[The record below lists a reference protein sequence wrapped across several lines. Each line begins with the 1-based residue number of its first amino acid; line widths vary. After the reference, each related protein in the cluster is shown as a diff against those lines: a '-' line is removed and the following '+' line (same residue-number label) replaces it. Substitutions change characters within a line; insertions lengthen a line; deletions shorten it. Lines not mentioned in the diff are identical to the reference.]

1 MKTYF
6 RILSYA
12 RPFGLYAPLYGLFTV
27 LAVIFGVLNL
37 VVLIPMLEVIFGDV
51 EVTVREL
58 PEFDFSIKYFRNLF
72 SYYFESRIVN
82 SGKAGAIT
90 FVIVMLMASVI
101 LANLFRYLSTVILAR
116 FRVNLITNLRSHF
129 YNSLALLDLDYF
141 SNKNRGD
148 LLARGTVDLQ
158 QVENSVVS
166 TLKVLVKDPLMMIGL
181 FIALFT
187 ISVELTLYSLLVL
200 PVAGVLIS
208 FLARRLKRR
217 AVKSQETVGRINSVL
232 DETLGGMRVIKAF
245 VAQNHMLKKFMHEV
259 GTYRRHVFRLALKQ
273 NLAAPS
279 SEILSIGAAC
289 IIIFMGSKM
298 IFSGEMEPSVFIGFI
313 LIFSQ
318 LLPPAKAFA
327 GAFSNVQRGI
337 AAGDRVFEIA
347 DTDYRIRGGNRDLE
361 SIEDGLRFEN
371 VSFAYEEKKVLKG
384 IDFSLEKGKIV
395 ALVGPSGG
403 GKSTIADLIPRFY
416 DPIEGRI
423 LMEGRDLKEYKLFD
437 LRSNI
442 GVVTQESILFNDTI
456 KENIKF
462 GQEATDEE
470 VVEAAKTANA
480 HEFID
485 KLENGYDTS
494 VGDRGSK
501 LSGGQRQRI
510 SIARALL
517 KNPPI
522 LILDEATSALD
533 SESEKLVQE
542 AIYNLM
548 KNRTTLVIAHRLST
562 IQHADEIL
570 VIKEGEIIQR
580 GSHDSLMNEGG
591 LYKKLTSMQTF

>member
-1 MKTYF
+1 
-6 RILSYA
+6 
-12 RPFGLYAPLYGLFTV
+12 
-27 LAVIFGVLNL
+27 
-37 VVLIPMLEVIFGDV
+37 
-51 EVTVREL
+51 
-58 PEFDFSIKYFRNLF
+58 
-72 SYYFESRIVN
+72 
-82 SGKAGAIT
+82 
-90 FVIVMLMASVI
+90 
-101 LANLFRYLSTVILAR
+101 
-116 FRVNLITNLRSHF
+116 
-129 YNSLALLDLDYF
+129 
-141 SNKNRGD
+141 
-148 LLARGTVDLQ
+148 
-158 QVENSVVS
+158 S

-361 SIEDGLRFEN
+361 SIEEGLRFEN